1 MTHHAFEL
9 WEPLVR
15 VPLLIRVP
23 RVAAKH
29 IDARRSHIDLAPTIL
44 ELMGQPLR
52 DAVAGRSLVP
62 ELIGERSP
70 EPREPI
76 ILDLPEDTN
85 EASRRAIVDGNYKLI
100 AFGSERFSLYDIATD
115 PQESRDLAALEPGA
129 LAQMK
134 RKLAAVEAQIPFVQP
149 YGGMK
154 LPSGHL
160 ANGLMRPSP

>member
-1 MTHHAFEL
+1 
-9 WEPLVR
+9 

-23 RVAAKH
+23 SVLAKR
-29 IDARRSHIDLAPTIL
+29 IDARRSQVDLAPTIL

-52 DAVAGRSLVP
+52 NGFAGRSLVP
-62 ELIGERSP
+62 ELFGERSP

-85 EASRRAIVDGNYKLI
+85 EASRRAIVEGNYKLI

-115 PQESRDLAALEPGA
+115 PQESRDLAAREPGT

-134 RKLAAVEAQIPFVQP
+134 RKLAAVEAQIPSVQP

-154 LPSGHL
+154 LASGRL
-160 ANGLMRPSP
+160 ANGSMRPSL